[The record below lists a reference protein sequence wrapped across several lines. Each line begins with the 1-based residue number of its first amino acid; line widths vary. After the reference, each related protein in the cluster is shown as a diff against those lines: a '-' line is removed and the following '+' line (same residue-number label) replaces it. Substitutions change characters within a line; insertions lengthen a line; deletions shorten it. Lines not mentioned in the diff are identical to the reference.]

1 MFMDMAQLVDAQEDS
16 VQRTE
21 QNAEQTK
28 EDVQRGNNELAEGVK
43 KIRNRNKLRRWCI
56 FITILIILAIA
67 LGVGLG
73 VGVGA
78 NTAKK
83 ATS

>member
-1 MFMDMAQLVDAQEDS
+1 MFADMAQLVNAQED
-16 VQRTE
+16 VVEQTD
-21 QNAEQTK
+21 QNAKRTK
-28 EDVQRGNNELAEGVK
+28 EDVHKGIGELADGID
-43 KIRNRNKLRRWCI
+43 KIRSRNKLRRWCF

-73 VGVGA
+73 IGL
-78 NTAKK
+78 NSKK